1 MSDLESA
8 YFYYTETGL
17 ICLVLFFHFKFVAQC
32 NYHLV
37 VIKTFYFL
45 QSVSCKKCNH
55 QEILF
60 KSMKYNLIYCIII
73 YRVYS
78 I

>member
-32 NYHLV
+32 
-37 VIKTFYFL
+37 YFL
-45 QSVSCKKCNH
+45 KCSN
-55 QEILF
+55 EIFDFLA
-60 KSMKYNLIYCIII
+60 SN
-73 YRVYS
+73 S
-78 I
+78 